1 MQKTTVDEILDFAIA
16 AEKAAKSFYLDLAGK
31 MDNDAMKQVFE
42 DLAEQEE
49 NHRILLEGVKQGKA
63 IEAEEVA
70 DLKIA
75 DYVVDV
81 EPRPDMNYQEAITL
95 AMKREK
101 AAFAMYTRLAESTRK
116 GEVRRTFQMLAREE
130 AKHKLYF
137 ETEYD
142 RVVLKEN

>member
-16 AEKAAKSFYLDLAGK
+16 AEKAAKRFYLDLVGK
-31 MDNDAMKQVFE
+31 MDNDAMKKVFE
-42 DLAEQEE
+42 DFAEQEE
-49 NHRILLEGVKQGKA
+49 NHRVLLEGVKQGKA

-95 AMKREK
+95 AMKREQ
-101 AAFAMYTRLAESTRK
+101 AACAMYTRLAESTRK
-116 GEVRRTFQMLAREE
+116 GEIRQTFQMLAQEE